1 MTFVSIYCRGADVEE
16 RMLWAANRTAELK
29 EDEAYCLLGIFDI
42 FMPLLYGEGKEK
54 AIVRLQEAIDK
65 PSSKPFTL

>member
-1 MTFVSIYCRGADVEE
+1 
-16 RMLWAANRTAELK
+16 MLWAANRTAELK